1 MGLPLFYWC
10 PRFSA
15 FLAFPKLL
23 PAFILVLLNVRLWEP
38 LLTAGTFLGLLTT
51 FKMLGEPLLEKPL
64 FALGTRSHPSGRANN
79 FLWQLRTFWK
89 MTLQP
94 YKTMNHLVIAI
105 ETSGSRLSEAVV
117 AEESKLLEDVFGSNP
132 WFSALNWS
140 KLERTERWRVE
151 QFPLVFEDTLQDA
164 FQYAQGN
171 EITLGCNT
179 DTGLADPWSFD
190 RGRKYLYLGNT
201 SINNIY

>member
-1 MGLPLFYWC
+1 
-10 PRFSA
+10 
-15 FLAFPKLL
+15 
-23 PAFILVLLNVRLWEP
+23 
-38 LLTAGTFLGLLTT
+38 
-51 FKMLGEPLLEKPL
+51 
-64 FALGTRSHPSGRANN
+64 
-79 FLWQLRTFWK
+79 

-179 DTGLADPWSFD
+179 DTGLADP
-190 RGRKYLYLGNT
+190 
-201 SINNIY
+201 

>member
-1 MGLPLFYWC
+1 MRPAHIGDLDGLAAGSATLKLTGVDMGLPLFYWC

-79 FLWQLRTFWK
+79 FLWQLRTF
-89 MTLQP
+89 
-94 YKTMNHLVIAI
+94 
-105 ETSGSRLSEAVV
+105 
-117 AEESKLLEDVFGSNP
+117 
-132 WFSALNWS
+132 
-140 KLERTERWRVE
+140 
-151 QFPLVFEDTLQDA
+151 
-164 FQYAQGN
+164 
-171 EITLGCNT
+171 
-179 DTGLADPWSFD
+179 
-190 RGRKYLYLGNT
+190 
-201 SINNIY
+201 